1 MQKNPIFVNPLLR
14 KNSNLCF
21 ERKKL
26 APQPKTLLQK
36 LSHLPTVLLRA
47 HLYFQKV
54 TSLFISA
61 LSPPSPSENSFVL
74 PEVALC
80 PLHPLVRWY
89 VPACVLS
96 RFSCVWLCNPMDCSS
111 PDSSVHGILQ
121 ARILEWVAM
130 PSSRG
135 IFPTQGLNVRPSCL
149 LHWQAGSL
157 PLCHLGKPQ
166 IHTHTHTFFLKN
178 ILFHYGLS

>member
-1 MQKNPIFVNPLLR
+1 MPLWHKNHFELKASENRCLFFFSLNSFICLKAEPTKTNKMQKNPIFVNPLLR

-96 RFSCVWLCNPMDCSS
+96 RFSCV
-111 PDSSVHGILQ
+111 
-121 ARILEWVAM
+121 
-130 PSSRG
+130 
-135 IFPTQGLNVRPSCL
+135 
-149 LHWQAGSL
+149 
-157 PLCHLGKPQ
+157 
-166 IHTHTHTFFLKN
+166 
-178 ILFHYGLS
+178 